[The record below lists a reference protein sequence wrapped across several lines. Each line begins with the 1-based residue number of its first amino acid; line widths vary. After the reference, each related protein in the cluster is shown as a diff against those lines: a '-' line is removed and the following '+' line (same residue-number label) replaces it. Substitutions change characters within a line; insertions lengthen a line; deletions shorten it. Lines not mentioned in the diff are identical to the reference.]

1 MLTVLLAA
9 FSLIQSPASATTIK
23 LTPRIVTEL
32 DMGSL
37 GGLVRQLAWSPDRTE
52 LYLQTYEPN
61 KDASVKT
68 LHHHILS
75 AKTGAAKSVD
85 AEPAWAQEYYG
96 WKSAKTAPNDET
108 FSIDVAATKQ
118 RVSATSTPMGGD
130 AAMGGVI
137 AGGGGG
143 ASAESVVSAARQSD
157 TQNVYTMRL
166 KGEVVGEWVDM
177 PIVPGQTFGW
187 GPPGSGLIAFADKNG
202 GRLVIMDKSGAK
214 QRIDNTKS
222 VVVPAWSADGSQL
235 AYLQGKGGKKY
246 ALVIAEVAK

>member
-1 MLTVLLAA
+1 MLTLLLVA
-9 FSLIQSPASATTIK
+9 FSLVQAPPSATAIK
-23 LTPRIVTEL
+23 LTPRVVTEL

-75 AKTGAAKSVD
+75 VKTGAAKTVD
-85 AEPAWAQEYYG
+85 APPDWAQEYYG
-96 WKSAKTAPNDET
+96 WKSGKTAPNDET
-108 FSIDVAATKQ
+108 LSIDVSATKQ

-130 AAMGGVI
+130 LASGGMDT
-137 AGGGGG
+137 GRGGG
-143 ASAESVVSAARQSD
+143 ASAESVVSAAQQSS

-166 KGEVVGEWVDM
+166 KGEVVGEWIDA
-177 PIVPGQTFGW
+177 PIVPGLTFGW

-202 GRLVIMDKSGAK
+202 GHLVIMDKAGNK
-214 QRIDNTKS
+214 QRIDNTKA
-222 VVVPAWSADGSQL
+222 VVVPAWSADGNQL

-246 ALVIAEVAK
+246 SLVIAEVVK